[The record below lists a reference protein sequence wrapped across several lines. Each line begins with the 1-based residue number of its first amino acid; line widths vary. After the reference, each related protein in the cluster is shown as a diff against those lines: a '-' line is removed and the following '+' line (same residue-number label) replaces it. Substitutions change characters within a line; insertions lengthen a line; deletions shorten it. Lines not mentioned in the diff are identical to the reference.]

1 MIQGIDMAQ
10 TEAQQLQEQLG
21 TGKVIK
27 LVEPLQTPNGVV
39 TELTLRRVRVKD
51 FKRAAEQYPDNV
63 VLQEALCLAMAS
75 GLQSEDFDE
84 LSWEDYALV
93 RQFCL
98 GTH

>member
-1 MIQGIDMAQ
+1 MAQ

-98 GTH
+98 GAH

>member
-1 MIQGIDMAQ
+1 MAQ
-10 TEAQQLQEQLG
+10 TEAQNLQEQLG

-27 LVEPLQTPNGVV
+27 LAEPLQTPSGAI

-51 FKRAAEQYPDNV
+51 FKRAAEQYPDNA
-63 VLQEALCLAMAS
+63 VLQEAQCLAMAS

-84 LSWEDYALV
+84 LSWEDYTQV

-98 GTH
+98 ATH

>member
-1 MIQGIDMAQ
+1 MAQ